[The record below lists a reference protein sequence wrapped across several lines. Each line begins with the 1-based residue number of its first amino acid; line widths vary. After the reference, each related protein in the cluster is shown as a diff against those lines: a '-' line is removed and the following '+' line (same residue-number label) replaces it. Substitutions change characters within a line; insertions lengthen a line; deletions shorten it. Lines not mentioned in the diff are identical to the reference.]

1 MRKLPPLNALKSF
14 EAAARHLSFT
24 KAAEELFVTQAA
36 VSHQVKA
43 LEEYLALPLFLR
55 KNRTLLLTEA
65 GQAYYLEIRQMLEHL
80 TLVTGRIMLASEQG
94 SLTVCVPPGF
104 AIIWLVPRLSRL
116 HEAHPEL
123 DVRLKAVDEI
133 AGSLTDYVD
142 VAIYYGR
149 GRWQGLRANRLHSEK
164 LIPVCSPQLLEG
176 KKPLNVPADLHQH
189 TLLHEET
196 RNAWKDWFEMVGE
209 APPAQKSGPIFSHS
223 ALALQAAVYGQG
235 VALANHVF
243 AKPEIDAGHLVQ
255 VFPQSLSTND
265 AFYMVCRE
273 SQADA
278 GKIATFRNWL
288 LSEVNRDEVEF
299 AAIDINENKELR

>member
-24 KAAEELFVTQAA
+24 QAAKELFVTQAA

-43 LEEYLALPLFLR
+43 LEDYLSLPLFLR
-55 KNRTLLLTEA
+55 KNRNLLLTEA
-65 GQAYYLEIRQMLEHL
+65 GQSYYLEIRQMLEHL
-80 TLVTGRIMLASEQG
+80 SVVTGKIMLASEQG
-94 SLTVCVPPGF
+94 TLTVCVPPGF

-116 HEAHPEL
+116 HAAHPEI
-123 DVRLKAVDEI
+123 DVRIKAVDEI
-133 AGSLTDYVD
+133 TGSLTDYVD

-149 GRWQGLRANRLHSEK
+149 GRWQGLRADRLHNEK
-164 LIPVCSPQLLEG
+164 LIPVCSPKLLEG
-176 KKPLNVPADLHQH
+176 EHPLRTPADLHKH

-196 RNAWKDWFEMVGE
+196 RNAWQDWFELVNE
-209 APPAQKSGPIFSHS
+209 TPPKKKSGPVFSHL
-223 ALALQAAVYGQG
+223 ALALKAAVHGQG
-235 VALANHVF
+235 VALANNIL

-255 VFPQSLSTND
+255 VFPQELATND
-265 AFYMVCRE
+265 AFFMVCRE

-288 LSEVNRDEVEF
+288 LSEVARDE
-299 AAIDINENKELR
+299 AELYG

>member
-24 KAAEELFVTQAA
+24 KAAAELFVTQAA
-36 VSHQVKA
+36 VSHQVKV
-43 LEEYLALPLFLR
+43 LEEYLTLPLFLR
-55 KNRTLLLTEA
+55 KNRNLLLTEA
-65 GQAYYLEIRQMLEHL
+65 GQAYYLEIRQMFDHL

-116 HEAHPEL
+116 HEAHPDM
-123 DVRLKAVDEI
+123 DVRIKAVDEVT
-133 AGSLTDYVD
+133 GSLTDYVD

-149 GRWQGLRANRLHSEK
+149 GRWQGLQADRLHNEM
-164 LIPVCSPQLLEG
+164 LIPVCSPLLLKGE
-176 KKPLNVPADLHQH
+176 KPLKVPADLHKH
-189 TLLHEET
+189 SLLHEET

-209 APPAQKSGPIFSHS
+209 QPPAKKSGPVFSHS
-223 ALALQAAVYGQG
+223 ALALKAAVHGQG
-235 VALANHVF
+235 VALANNIL

-255 VFPQSLSTND
+255 VFPQSLPTND
-265 AFYMVCRE
+265 AFFMVCRE

-288 LSEVNRDEVEF
+288 LSEVARDEAELKESEL
-299 AAIDINENKELR
+299 AIVAHLR